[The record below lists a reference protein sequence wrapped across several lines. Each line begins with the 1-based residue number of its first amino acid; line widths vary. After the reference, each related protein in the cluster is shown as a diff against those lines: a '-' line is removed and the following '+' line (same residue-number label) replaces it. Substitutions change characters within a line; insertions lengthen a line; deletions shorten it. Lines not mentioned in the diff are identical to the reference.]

1 MAKTSTKLGLIA
13 VILTSFGGAAFA
25 QNYSVQPPHAED
37 YSAIYGNFVPPFAEP
52 LGFDRSGTRGRL
64 GLGANQ
70 ARPEG
75 PGNVSN

>member
-1 MAKTSTKLGLIA
+1 MAKTLTKLGLIA
-13 VILTSFGGAAFA
+13 AALTSFGGAAFA
-25 QNYSVQPPHAED
+25 QNYAVLPPHAAD
-37 YSAIYGNFVPPFAEP
+37 YSAIYSNFIPPFSDR

-64 GLGANQ
+64 GLGANP